1 MNKQLNTIF
10 SSLALALGLTAMI
23 LSLTNQGVAGPAGS
37 NGFNGSDGN
46 QGIGGSQG
54 PSGNPGADGSTPY
67 IGDNGNWWID
77 ETDSGVSASG
87 ANASQIPMPN
97 AALTLST
104 REEQLLEES
113 LIIPFSYAE
122 EKLAYAQNL
131 IATQGFVGIST
142 ASELI
147 NMTDIDGKYVLLNDI
162 TFAPNLLW
170 SPINFNGTGSINN
183 YFSGT
188 FDGAG
193 FSIADLQY
201 LSLDFSQAFSN
212 FGLFEGLNE
221 ATVRHLYL
229 TNFNIYSLN
238 NESRT
243 DNDAGSLAGIA
254 IKSDIYNIN
263 MTNTLVSG
271 NSFIGG
277 LIGSIYDSSVRFIT
291 ANLIKVWGINHIGGL
306 FGNMM
311 NTELT
316 NVNVKT
322 ILYGSNSYQGG
333 VTGSSSHSFF
343 AFIDVEIE
351 ATSANNPTVNF
362 RFDVGGVIGNSQ
374 HDRLFRVNTTGIIEF
389 IPIETNF
396 VLINVGGVI
405 GYGNNVVL
413 GFVENFTNITIYMD
427 DIDYDVAIRSIG
439 GVIGAVNFGTL
450 NNVMNSGVVAIYPPE
465 NGLDTDVY
473 LSAEE
478 TPVEYIGGIIGYVY
492 GSVNLKYVVNTGLV
506 IGIIEVGGIIG
517 STGNAFFNLQQL
529 IVIDQSAN
537 FGSVGG
543 YTLVG
548 GLMGVS
554 DVRTNI
560 IVANFMNYGDINAN
574 YIVGGLFGLISAIQG
589 IKVQIINSY
598 NRGVVTALDYGVGG
612 LIGGVAPRTINFDNP
627 VLVLGEV
634 HIYNS
639 FNAGLVRALNLG
651 RTNVNFE
658 EFSGGSIVGFRYI
671 LTYMYGV
678 SYTPQ
683 ETAFLETTYDFDTN
697 NYIETG
703 NIIAL
708 DLPGVGD
715 GNNIDMTMIHNPQYL
730 FNADLFIYQTAWDFY
745 TIWASDE
752 NRLDGLP
759 YLQFLDSFFDNVT

>member
-87 ANASQIPMPN
+87 ANANQIPLPN
-97 AALTLST
+97 VDLALSA
-104 REEQLLEES
+104 RETQLYNES
-113 LIIPFSYAE
+113 LVIPFSTPE
-122 EKLAYAQNL
+122 EKLTYAQNL

-142 ASELI
+142 ASQLI
-147 NMTDIDGKYVLLNDI
+147 NMTDIDGKYVLLNNI

-183 YFSGT
+183 YFSGIL
-188 FDGAG
+188 DGAG
-193 FSIADLQY
+193 FSINDLQY

-212 FGLFEGLNE
+212 FGLFEGLNG

-229 TNFNIYSLN
+229 TNFNIFSIN
-238 NESRT
+238 NANIPSES
-243 DNDAGSLAGIA
+243 AGSLAGIA
-254 IKSDIYNIN
+254 IRSDIYNIN

-271 NSFIGG
+271 TNFIGG
-277 LIGSIYDSSVRFIT
+277 LIGNIYDSSVRFIT
-291 ANLIKVWGINHIGGL
+291 ANLILVWGEYNIGGL
-306 FGNMM
+306 FGSM
-311 NTELT
+311 NNSELT
-316 NVNVKT
+316 NVNIKT

-333 VTGSSSHSFF
+333 VTGSSTNSFY
-343 AFIDVEIE
+343 AFIEVETE

-374 HDRLFRVNTTGIIEF
+374 DDRLFRVTTTGMIEF
-389 IPIETNF
+389 IPIDTNF
-396 VLINVGGVI
+396 VLVNVGGVI
-405 GYGNNVVL
+405 GYGNNIVL
-413 GFVENFTNITIYMD
+413 GYVVNKTNISIYMD
-427 DIDYDVAIRSIG
+427 ETDYELSIRSIG
-439 GVIGAVNFGTL
+439 GVIGSVDHGTF
-450 NNVMNSGVVAIYPPE
+450 NSVMNSGLVAIYSPE
-465 NGLDTDVY
+465 NGLDTDY
-473 LSAEE
+473 YISAEE
-478 TPVEYIGGIIGYVY
+478 TSVEYIGGIIGYVY

-506 IGIIEVGGIIG
+506 MGIIEVGGIIG
-517 STGNAFFNLQQL
+517 STGIPFFNLQQL

-543 YTLVG
+543 YGIVG

-554 DVRTNI
+554 DVRTNL
-560 IVANFMNYGDINAN
+560 IVANFMNYGNINAN
-574 YIVGGLFGLISAIQG
+574 YIVGGLFGMISAIQG
-589 IKVQIINSY
+589 VKVQIINSY
-598 NRGVVTALDYGVGG
+598 NRGVVTSLDYGVGG
-612 LIGGVAPRTINFDNP
+612 LIGGVAPETPNFEFP
-627 VLVLGEV
+627 VMGEV

-651 RTNVNFE
+651 RSNADFQDFAV
-658 EFSGGSIVGFRYI
+658 GSIIGFRYI

-683 ETAFLETTYDFDTN
+683 ETAFLETTYNADTN

-708 DLPGVGD
+708 DLPGVGS
-715 GNNIDMTMIHNPQYL
+715 GNNIDMNLIQNPQYL
-730 FNADLFIYQTAWDFY
+730 FNADLFIYQTAWNFS

-752 NRLDGLP
+752 DRLDGLP
-759 YLQFLDSFFDNVT
+759 YLQFLDSLLDDIL